1 MKSLVG
7 LMKKKLYKWY
17 NTYLTESEK
26 EVSMKGFLAMHRLM
40 ISFKE
45 ICKTGE
51 TDVTYNELI
60 VLLALNNKKSYVGTI
75 HSETLID
82 KGLIVRVLN
91 SLIDKKLVEK
101 LYENKRN
108 KYVLSETGSE
118 TIFKAFIERNHLADA
133 VKVNQQKANE
143 ATDVIIELD
152 KQLQGIL
159 FDK

>member
-1 MKSLVG
+1 
-7 LMKKKLYKWY
+7 
-17 NTYLTESEK
+17 
-26 EVSMKGFLAMHRLM
+26 MKGFLAMHRLM

-45 ICKTGE
+45 LCKAGE
-51 TDVTYNELI
+51 IDVTYNELI

-108 KYVLSETGSE
+108 KYVLSETGSK
-118 TIFKAFIERNHLADA
+118 TLFKAFIERNHLADA
-133 VKVNQQKANE
+133 VEIDQQKANE
-143 ATDVIIELD
+143 VTDVIIELD
-152 KQLQGIL
+152 KQLQGIV
-159 FDK
+159 FNR